1 MIHPTASTS
10 RSANLVALDW
20 EAIGGLVR
28 ALAGAEPTTVR
39 DAIRES
45 LRLIRRDDAASGRS
59 GEYE

>member
-1 MIHPTASTS
+1 MIRATASTS

-20 EAIGGLVR
+20 EAIGGWVR

-45 LRLIRRDDAASGRS
+45 LRLIRRADVSSGRS
-59 GEYE
+59 GENE